1 MASPP
6 LAPAPYPSLTLLQ
19 KHRQNESA
27 SFPSPR
33 PVSLYLVGSWFQDQ
47 PCTQNLRLSS
57 SNSLCYLFFSLFL
70 LCHQVSGENE
80 IKDSPLSLIHSP
92 SLLLPVGPL
101 SRLDPGDFSS
111 FTAPAQLP
119 LVLTRMMVPQLE
131 PAGGFKHH
139 LHTSNRDAVESRKQF
154 AQSPNFNLFLIIETL
169 ICQVHVIIFPLVS
182 SVWKGTRLKV
192 HSYKR
197 E

>member
-1 MASPP
+1 MNRP
-6 LAPAPYPSLTLLQ
+6 PSLLLGQ
-19 KHRQNESA
+19 
-27 SFPSPR
+27 
-33 PVSLYLVGSWFQDQ
+33 Y
-47 PCTQNLRLSS
+47 PCTWWSLGSRTSLALRTLDFLSPTDS
-57 SNSLCYLFFSLFL
+57 VICFFPLFL

-101 SRLDPGDFSS
+101 SRFDPGDFSS

-154 AQSPNFNLFLIIETL
+154 AQSPNSNLLLIIETL

-192 HSYKR
+192 HPYKR